1 MSHRT
6 RIKVRGYH
14 LDFYGH
20 VNNAR
25 YLELLEEARWR
36 MIEGAASLKDWQDR
50 GLGFV
55 IVRIEIN
62 YRRPAVLD
70 DELEIESTMARV
82 GGKSGLIRQEVRR
95 VGDGARVADAEVTF
109 VVVDVE
115 TGKALPL
122 EGELREAL
130 GVAVT
135 DTGAE

>member
-1 MSHRT
+1 MSHLT

-36 MIEGAASLKDWQDR
+36 MVEGAASLKDWQAR

-55 IVRIEIN
+55 VVRIEID
-62 YRRPAVLD
+62 YRRPATLD
-70 DELEIESTMARV
+70 DELEIESTMAHV
-82 GGKSGLIRQEVRR
+82 GGRSGVIRQEVRR
-95 VGDGARVADAEVTF
+95 VGDGERIAEAAVTF
-109 VVVDVE
+109 VIVDVK
-115 TGKALPL
+115 TGKARPI

-130 GVAVT
+130 SP
-135 DTGAE
+135 AES